1 MNVYDTANKL
11 ALEIKQ
17 SKEYIEYKEI
27 KDKINNMPEIK
38 EKINEF
44 ENARRE
50 LQKLMIKGVEPMKEK
65 ATEIQDLY
73 AKLIENENAKR
84 YFELEIK
91 FSIMIT
97 DINKIISET
106 IKDVI
111 I

>member
-1 MNVYDTANKL
+1 MDVYDTANKL

-38 EKINEF
+38 GKIDEF
-44 ENARRE
+44 EKSRKE
-50 LQKLMIKGVEPMKEK
+50 IQKLMIKGIEPVREK
-65 ATEIQDLY
+65 AAEIQDLY
-73 AKLIENENAKR
+73 AKLIQNEIVKK
-84 YFELEIK
+84 YFDLEIK
-91 FSIMIT
+91 FSVMIT

-111 I
+111 V